1 MSYATLQKDLE
12 RITLKKDLDQ
22 ALERMVDFEEEVNR
36 NEEESEDEEESEEE
50 EEYEEEEN
58 LKPTIGYVG
67 ILATYFTGIVVGI
80 GISFS
85 VFRRDINGRSEDNQ
99 RRESQ
104 RS

>member
-1 MSYATLQKDLE
+1 MSYSTLQKDLE

-36 NEEESEDEEESEEE
+36 NEEEEESEEEYESESEEE
-50 EEYEEEEN
+50 EED
-58 LKPTIGYVG
+58 LGPSVGYVG

-85 VFRRDINGRSEDNQ
+85 VFRRDINGRSKDNQ
-99 RRESQ
+99 H
-104 RS
+104 

>member
-22 ALERMVDFEEEVNR
+22 ALERMVDFEEEVDR
-36 NEEESEDEEESEEE
+36 NEEESDDEEE
-50 EEYEEEEN
+50 EEFEEEKVKYLSPIRN
-58 LKPTIGYVG
+58 YMGLV
-67 ILATYFTGIVVGI
+67 ATYFFGVTVGVI
-80 GISFS
+80 ISFS
-85 VFRRDINGRSEDNQ
+85 ASHQYINERSEDNQ